1 MKSTYLEAK
10 SIINGKPFDE
20 IVNLPKIDKR
30 FSYGA
35 LNGSE
40 GEGLVDL
47 NFKDILVTVRNNN
60 GVATIVNYE
69 QYDTNGQFT
78 DLVHTNESKTNKNM
92 KKNTVKLNESQLKK
106 IIAESVKNVLSELD
120 WKTYANARDKARERG
135 EHKRAMKF
143 GNAADNA
150 FNDEFA
156 YADKYGDKYGEGNVH
171 GDTFMNTVNANSKPN
186 GFKSPSHSIRHL
198 SGDLSNEKPYN
209 YDDTKAF
216 GLMDKYDEEG
226 RYKRV
231 KNPSLKKFFNDSE
244 QEKAFRRA
252 SKEMDDYVSGNY
264 TYDNENGWHLKESI
278 EKAVK
283 NVLKE
288 YLNKNK

>member
-1 MKSTYLEAK
+1 MKQ
-10 SIINGKPFDE
+10 N
-20 IVNLPKIDKR
+20 
-30 FSYGA
+30 
-35 LNGSE
+35 
-40 GEGLVDL
+40 
-47 NFKDILVTVRNNN
+47 
-60 GVATIVNYE
+60 TI
-69 QYDTNGQFT
+69 
-78 DLVHTNESKTNKNM
+78 
-92 KKNTVKLNESQLKK
+92 KLNEAQLKQV
-106 IIAESVKNVLSELD
+106 IAESVKNVLSELD
-120 WKTYANARDKARERG
+120 WKTYVNARDKARERG

-156 YADKYGDKYGEGNVH
+156 YADKYGDKYGEGSVY
-171 GDTFMNTVNANSKPN
+171 GDTFMNTVNASSKSN
-186 GFKSPSHSIRHL
+186 GFESPSHTIRHL
-198 SGDLSNEKPYN
+198 SGEKPYN
-209 YDDTKAF
+209 YDNTKAF

-264 TYDNENGWHLKESI
+264 TYDNENGWRLKESV

-288 YLNKNK
+288 YLNKKKVIL